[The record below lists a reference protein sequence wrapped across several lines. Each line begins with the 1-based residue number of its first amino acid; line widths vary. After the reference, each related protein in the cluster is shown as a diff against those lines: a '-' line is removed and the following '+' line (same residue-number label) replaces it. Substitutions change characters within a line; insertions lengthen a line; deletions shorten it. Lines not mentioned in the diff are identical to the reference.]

1 MLGRLALSMAG
12 SRVLDTAA
20 LISWPVSE
28 LSGGLIVSHQEDE
41 LLRISPDRA
50 AILDSMGLVFCQ
62 PNQDSIDLAVDAA
75 KQSGDISGIS
85 ETDLALVS
93 LALERSA
100 LLITDDYRMQN
111 IAIFLDI
118 EWQGVSEVGIREVWS
133 WTLVCSGCK
142 SEYDAPESTDAKQ
155 KNYGE
160 CHDCGAALRLK
171 RKK

>member
-1 MLGRLALSMAG
+1 MLGRLALSMAE

-28 LSGGLIVSHQEDE
+28 LYGGLIVSHQEDE

-62 PNQDSIDLAVDAA
+62 PNQDSIDLTLDAA
-75 KQSGDISGIS
+75 KRSGDISGIS

-100 LLITDDYRMQN
+100 QLITDDYRMQN
-111 IAIFLDI
+111 IATVLGI
-118 EWQGVSEVGIREVWS
+118 EWQGVSQLGISEVWS
-133 WTLVCSGCK
+133 WILICSGCGK
-142 SEYDAPESTDAKQ
+142 EYDAPKSTNEKQ
-155 KNYGE
+155 KQYGE
-160 CHDCGAALRLK
+160 CRDCGSALRLK
-171 RKK
+171 KKK

>member
-1 MLGRLALSMAG
+1 MAKA
-12 SRVLDTAA
+12 RVLDTAA
-20 LISWPVSE
+20 LIAWPMTE
-28 LSGGLIVSHQEDE
+28 LSGGLIVRHQEEE

-50 AILDSMGLVFCQ
+50 AILDSMGLVFCK

-100 LLITDDYRMQN
+100 LLVTDDYRMQN

-133 WTLVCSGCK
+133 WTLVCIGCK
-142 SEYDAPESTDAKQ
+142 SEYDAPESTDARQ

>member
-1 MLGRLALSMAG
+1 MLVHLDLSMAEQ
-12 SRVLDTAA
+12 RVLDTAA
-20 LISWPVSE
+20 LIAWPISE

-50 AILDSMGLVFCQ
+50 ALLESMGLVFCQ
-62 PNQDSIDLAVDAA
+62 PNQDSIDLTLDAA

-100 LLITDDYRMQN
+100 QLITDDYRMQN
-111 IAIFLDI
+111 IASFLGI

-133 WTLVCSGCK
+133 WNLVCSGCK
-142 SEYDAPESTDAKQ
+142 SEYDAPESTNAKQ
-155 KNYGE
+155 KNFGVQK
-160 CHDCGAALRLK
+160 CNMCQK
-171 RKK
+171 PVSN

>member
-1 MLGRLALSMAG
+1 
-12 SRVLDTAA
+12 
-20 LISWPVSE
+20 
-28 LSGGLIVSHQEDE
+28 
-41 LLRISPDRA
+41 
-50 AILDSMGLVFCQ
+50 MGLVFCK

-75 KQSGDISGIS
+75 KQSGDISRIS

-93 LALERSA
+93 LALEKSA

-111 IAIFLDI
+111 IASFLEL
-118 EWQGVSEVGIREVWS
+118 EWQGVSEAGIREVWS

-142 SEYDAPESTDAKQ
+142 SEYDAPESTYAKQ

-171 RKK
+171 RKKCCLLYTSPSPRD

>member
-1 MLGRLALSMAG
+1 M
-12 SRVLDTAA
+12 LDTAA
-20 LISWPVSE
+20 LIAWPITE
-28 LSGGLIVSHQEDE
+28 LSGGLIVRHQEEE

-50 AILDSMGLVFCQ
+50 TLLDSMGLVFCQ
-62 PNQDSIDLAVDAA
+62 PDRDSIDLVLVAA

-93 LALERSA
+93 LAFEKSA

-111 IAIFLDI
+111 IASYLDL

-142 SEYDAPESTDAKQ
+142 SEYDAPESTDSKQ
-155 KNYGE
+155 RNYGE
-160 CHDCGAALRLK
+160 CQDCGAALRLK